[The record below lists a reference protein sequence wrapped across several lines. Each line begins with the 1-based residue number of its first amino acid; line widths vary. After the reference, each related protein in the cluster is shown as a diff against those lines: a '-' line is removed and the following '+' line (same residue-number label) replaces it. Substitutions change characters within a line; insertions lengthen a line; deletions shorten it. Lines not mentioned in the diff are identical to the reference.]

1 MNKRIKGE
9 KIDIKYKDTLD
20 FFENHGK
27 EGLKHRYNY
36 VLFQDNS
43 LEIAINRDA
52 FEKKKI
58 CEQIEFTPGS
68 RVLDIGCGIGRWG
81 ETLLHLGLNYIGVD
95 YSKRLLEMAED
106 NLKNFGRS
114 YRLIQSSFQELSVAL
129 EAHYTADKFE
139 YIFINGVLMYINDK
153 DLRNCLKQLI
163 PFMAEECTIY
173 IKESIAVEERL
184 TLNQFF
190 SEDLKT
196 SYTAIYRDKD
206 SYNRI
211 IEDELVKKSNLKVKI
226 QGDVFDTK
234 LKNRIETKDYYW
246 ILSAGE

>member
-1 MNKRIKGE
+1 MKKRIKGAQ
-9 KIDIKYKDTLD
+9 IDIEYTDTLD

-27 EGLKHRYNY
+27 DGVKHRYNY
-36 VLFQDNS
+36 VLFQDNNP
-43 LEIAINRDA
+43 EVAINRDA

-58 CEQIEFTPGS
+58 CEQIALTSGS

-81 ETLLHLGLNYIGVD
+81 ETLLSLGLNYIGVD
-95 YSKRLLEMAED
+95 YSKRLLEVAED
-106 NLKNFGRS
+106 NLKNFGES
-114 YRLIQSSFQELSVAL
+114 YQLIQSSFQELSAAL
-129 EAHYTADKFE
+129 EVHYIADKFE

-163 PFMAEECTIY
+163 PLMAEKCTIY
-173 IKESIAVEERL
+173 IKESIAVKERL

-190 SEDLKT
+190 SEDLSA

-206 SYNRI
+206 IYNVI
-211 IEDELVKKSNLKVKI
+211 IDDELVKKSNLKMRI
-226 QGDVFDTK
+226 QGDVFDTE

-246 ILSAGE
+246 ILSTEE